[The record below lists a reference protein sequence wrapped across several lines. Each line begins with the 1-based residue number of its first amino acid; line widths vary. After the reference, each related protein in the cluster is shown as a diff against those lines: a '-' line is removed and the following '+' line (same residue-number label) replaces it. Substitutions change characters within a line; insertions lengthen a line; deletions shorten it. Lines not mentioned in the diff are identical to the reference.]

1 MAEGIGNRV
10 RGLLDEIDSARTGP
24 IADAAALLLRTIR
37 ADGII
42 HTAGAGHSLAMVC
55 ETFYRAGGLAPV
67 RPLWEPPV
75 LPLTGA
81 VPSTT
86 AERETGR
93 GAAVLHAAA
102 PQPHDTVVVFSTS
115 GRNPYPVEIATEAV
129 ALGVPV
135 IAVTSLV
142 ASAQASDRSGSRIAD
157 HATVVLDTAVPPGDV
172 VYPAV
177 AARTS
182 AVSTILCAY
191 VWALVLAE
199 LDDLATVEG
208 LELPLWTSSNVPG
221 GDDRNAG
228 LLARYAHRI
237 PELGAPAPGGNSS
250 TNSRVSQA

>member
-1 MAEGIGNRV
+1 MAEGAGKRV
-10 RGLLDEIDSARTGP
+10 RELLDEVDNARTGP
-24 IADAAALLLRTIR
+24 IADAAALLFRTIR

-81 VPSTT
+81 VPSTM
-86 AERETGR
+86 AEREPGR

-102 PQPHDTVVVFSTS
+102 PQPHDAVVVFSTS
-115 GRNPYPVEIATEAV
+115 GRNPYPVEIAAEA
-129 ALGVPV
+129 AASGVPV
-135 IAVTSLV
+135 IAVTSLI
-142 ASAQASDRSGSRIAD
+142 ASAQANDRSGSRTAD

-172 VYPAV
+172 VYPER

-182 AVSTILCAY
+182 AVSTMLGAY
-191 VWALVLAE
+191 LWTLVLAE
-199 LDDLATVEG
+199 LDDLATAEG

-221 GDDRNAG
+221 GDERNAD
-228 LLARYAHRI
+228 LLARYGPRI
-237 PELGAPAPGGNSS
+237 PELGVP
-250 TNSRVSQA
+250 VSCS